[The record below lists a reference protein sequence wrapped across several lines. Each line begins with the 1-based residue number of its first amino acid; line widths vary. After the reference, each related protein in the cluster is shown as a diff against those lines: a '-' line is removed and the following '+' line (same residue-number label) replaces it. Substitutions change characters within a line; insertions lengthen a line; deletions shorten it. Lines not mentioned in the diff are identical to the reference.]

1 MTFSSSSS
9 KMCWD
14 NGIWRKLLFPLRVMS
29 WWILHYTEWEHTS
42 HLQLKDGHDHH
53 PNWLAWY
60 YWCIVLTKLGVSFNE
75 RDLTDCLFL
84 LIRYRVQRVLECSL
98 FIVFSTGR
106 LLLFRS
112 SQSVG
117 FFRLFAQI
125 SQHAFIISVSAQDK
139 FEQVV
144 RKHWISLT
152 SSGGNLTVLQI

>member
-75 RDLTDCLFL
+75 RDLTDRLYL
-84 LIRYRVQRVLECSL
+84 LTWYLVQRGSKVQCVNRILNGSSTA
-98 FIVFSTGR
+98 IPVFT
-106 LLLFRS
+106 FC
-112 SQSVG
+112 
-117 FFRLFAQI
+117 
-125 SQHAFIISVSAQDK
+125 
-139 FEQVV
+139 
-144 RKHWISLT
+144 
-152 SSGGNLTVLQI
+152 GNLPVYLHRFINIYAIGRAYTCGMWGVKTCEKHNFYMICM